1 MRKSNIVMILIVF
14 MSFVISAYFYP
25 QLPDRVPSHWNVRGE
40 VDAYMPKFMG
50 LFLMPVILVFLF
62 LFFVA
67 IPKIDPLK
75 ENIKKFMKY
84 YEGFVVFIVAFMFYV
99 HLLTISWSLGIEFN
113 MNYAIIPPI
122 AIILYFAGIL
132 TGKAKRNWFI
142 GIRTPWTL
150 SNDKVWDK
158 THEKGAK
165 LFKILA
171 VVVLLS
177 LPFPDYMII
186 IILVPVFLVI
196 GYLFVYSY
204 LEYQK
209 ETK

>member
-1 MRKSNIVMILIVF
+1 MRKSNIVILLIIFLSF
-14 MSFVISAYFYP
+14 MVSAYFYP
-25 QLPDRVPSHWNVRGE
+25 QLPDMVPSHWNARGE
-40 VDAYMPKFMG
+40 VDAYMPKLLG
-50 LFLMPVILVFLF
+50 LFLMPVVLIFLF
-62 LFFVA
+62 LLFAA

-75 ENIKKFMKY
+75 ENIRKFMKY
-84 YEGFVVFIVAFMFYV
+84 YEGFVVLIVAFIFYV

-113 MNYAIIPPI
+113 MTHAIIPPI

-132 TGKAKRNWFI
+132 VEKAERNWFV

-150 SNDKVWDK
+150 SSDNVWDK
-158 THEKGAK
+158 THKKGAK

-177 LPFPDYMII
+177 LPFPDYMVI
-186 IILVPVFLVI
+186 IILVPVFLVV

-209 ETK
+209 EAK